1 MAFRFWAAAL
11 AALAAL
17 TSGPTGWAQQ
27 AWPTKPIRLVIGYAS
42 GGPTDT
48 LARTVAEHLT
58 QALPQPTVV
67 ENKPG
72 AAGNLGAETAAKSA
86 PDGHTL
92 FLGGMGP
99 LAINTALYDKL
110 PYDLERDWA
119 PITVVARIP
128 FMVTVNNDLPVK
140 SLAELV
146 SYAKANRGKMN
157 HSTPGVGSGPHL
169 TAELF
174 KMVAGFDSTSA
185 QYRSSPLMLN
195 AVMQGEVQWMFDVPL
210 TSLPAYKSGK
220 VRVLATTASQR
231 LPQAPEIATMAEL
244 GYPELTVYAWF
255 AMAVPAATPTP
266 IVERLNAEIRRGL
279 TADATKQRLANLGF
293 EPAPMTP
300 EETSKWFADERARWT
315 KVIVANG
322 IKGE

>member
-1 MAFRFWAAAL
+1 MGIRFWAAAF

-17 TSGPTGWAQQ
+17 TSGPAAWAQQ
-27 AWPTKPIRLVIGYAS
+27 SWPTKPIRLVIGYAS

-67 ENKPG
+67 DNKPG
-72 AAGNLGAETAAKSA
+72 AAGNLGAETAAKAA

-99 LAINTALYDKL
+99 LSINTALYDKL
-110 PYDLERDWA
+110 TYDPIRDWA
-119 PITVVARIP
+119 PITLVARIP
-128 FMVTVNNDLPVK
+128 FMVTVNNDLPPK
-140 SLAELV
+140 SLAEFI
-146 SYAKANRGKMN
+146 SYAKANGGKLN

-195 AVMQGEVQWMFDVPL
+195 AVMQGETQWMFDVPL

-220 VRVLATTASQR
+220 VRILATTARER
-231 LPQAPEIATMAEL
+231 LRQAPEIGTMAEL
-244 GYPELTVYAWF
+244 GYPDLTVYAWF
-255 AMAVPAATPTP
+255 AMAVPAATPKP
-266 IVERLNAEIRRGL
+266 IVEQLNAEIRRGL
-279 TADATKQRLANLGF
+279 NTEATRQRLANLGF

-300 EETSKWFADERARWT
+300 EETAKWFADERARWT